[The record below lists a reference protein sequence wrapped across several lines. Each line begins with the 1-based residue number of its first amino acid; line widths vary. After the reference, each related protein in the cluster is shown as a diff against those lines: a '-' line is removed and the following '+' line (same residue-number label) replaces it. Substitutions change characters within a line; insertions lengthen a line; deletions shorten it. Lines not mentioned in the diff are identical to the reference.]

1 MTEHAALTNIEG
13 VVLAHFA
20 CELPLDPLP
29 HLGLALFIEP
39 AKTLHFSDNPF
50 TLALLCKN
58 PGEAYIVRSSPER
71 KVEQEEYPCSG
82 PR

>member
-1 MTEHAALTNIEG
+1 MTENAALTNIEG

-50 TLALLCKN
+50 TLALLREN
-58 PGEAYIVRSSPER
+58 PSETEVVRASPER
-71 KVEQEEYPCSG
+71 EVKEEEYP
-82 PR
+82 